1 VRVSAGYGW
10 MDGGWGRRPGQYWVL
25 LDWETGTGTGGGPH
39 GVHGMERHLRRCI
52 CSVGFGEKV
61 RSEFYRVRR
70 RRKMTAIMEEGGASS
85 GFVS

>member
-1 VRVSAGYGW
+1 MS
-10 MDGGWGRRPGQYWVL
+10 GGKILKTGVCLGPGGGS
-25 LDWETGTGTGGGPH
+25 DWETGTGTDVGPH